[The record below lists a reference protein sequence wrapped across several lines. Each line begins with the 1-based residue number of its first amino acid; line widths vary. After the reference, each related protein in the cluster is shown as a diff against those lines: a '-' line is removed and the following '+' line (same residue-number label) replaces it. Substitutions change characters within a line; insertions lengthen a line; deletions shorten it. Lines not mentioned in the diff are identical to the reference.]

1 MTAPSSLAI
10 KRVLSDIKDLNR
22 DPLEKEG
29 IYHYYDD
36 SNVMEA
42 YIMIIG
48 PEDTPYENGFYLFKF
63 SFPNNYPFEPPKVK
77 YYTLDGNTRFN
88 PNLYTCGK
96 VCLSIINTWDG
107 PKWTSCQ
114 TIRSVLISLRG
125 LVLGVKHPLHNEP
138 GFEQVLDNRSTNY
151 NDVVLYENYRVAL
164 VKMIRNPPKGFEVF
178 KQQMI
183 DYVKQNYTRYK
194 QRLTELSKYDNT
206 KVNSQ
211 VYSMSVVRN
220 FTKVLTD
227 ITQIMKEHGY
237 ELTEPTKVLL
247 TENDYNSDGDDAET
261 IRKKKMSQTV
271 KEIVEPTGTNV
282 EPTGTNVEPTST
294 VEKDLEADDEKKKT
308 GRKAPSK
315 PAKSFENGYEMVS
328 ENDKR
333 TYVVKT
339 MGEGTEKAF
348 KRWVLKK

>member
-42 YIMIIG
+42 RIMIIG
-48 PEDTPYENGFYLFKF
+48 PEDTPYENGFYFFHF

-77 YYTLDGNTRFN
+77 YYTLDGDTRFN

-138 GFEQVLDNRSTNY
+138 GFEQVLDSRSTNY
-151 NDVVLYENYRVAL
+151 NDVVLYENYRVAV
-164 VKMIRNPPKGFEVF
+164 VKMIRNTPKNFETF
-178 KQQMI
+178 RPHMI
-183 DYVKQNYTRYK
+183 DYVKQKFSWYK
-194 QRLTELSKYDNT
+194 KRLTELSKYDKT
-206 KVNSQ
+206 KVTSP
-211 VYSMSVVRN
+211 VYGMTVLRN
-220 FTKVLTD
+220 YSKILED
-227 ITQIMKEHGY
+227 ITDIMKENGY
-237 ELTEPTKVLL
+237 DFTQAEKSKVLL
-247 TENDYNSDGDDAET
+247 TEDDYNSDGEQ
-261 IRKKKMSQTV
+261 IQQNKV
-271 KEIVEPTGTNV
+271 KEIQEPVNTNTT
-282 EPTGTNVEPTST
+282 ENNNK
-294 VEKDLEADDEKKKT
+294 EKDSEDEKKK
-308 GRKAPSK
+308 GVRKAPSK
-315 PAKSFENGYEMVS
+315 PAKNFDNGYEMVS

-339 MGEGTEKAF
+339 MGEGTDKAF

>member
-1 MTAPSSLAI
+1 MAAPSQLAI
-10 KRVLSDIKDLNR
+10 KRVLNDIKDLNR

-29 IYHYYDD
+29 IFHYYDE
-36 SNVMEA
+36 SNFMEA
-42 YIMIIG
+42 RIMIIG
-48 PEDTPYENGFYLFKF
+48 PEDTPYENGFYFFQF

-138 GFEQVLDNRSTNY
+138 GFEQVLDNRSTAY
-151 NDVVLYENYRVAL
+151 NDVVLYENYRVA
-164 VKMIRNPPKGFEVF
+164 VIKMIRNTPKSFEIF
-178 KQQMI
+178 KPQMI
-183 DYVKQNYTRYK
+183 EYVKEKYTWYK
-194 QRLTELSKYDNT
+194 QRLTELSKHDNT
-206 KVNSQ
+206 KVTSP

-220 FTKVLTD
+220 FSKILKE
-227 ITQIMKEHGY
+227 ITQIMIENGY
-237 ELTEPTKVLL
+237 DFTQPTKVLL
-247 TENDYNSDGDDAET
+247 TENDYNSEDDDTEA
-261 IRKKKMSQTV
+261 IRKKKTTAESKTT
-271 KEIVEPTGTNV
+271 KEIQEPNKTLEKNTEEKEAEDEQKKGT
-282 EPTGTNVEPTST
+282 
-294 VEKDLEADDEKKKT
+294 
-308 GRKAPSK
+308 RKAPSK
-315 PAKSFENGYEMVS
+315 QAKMFENGYEMVS

-339 MGEGTEKAF
+339 IGEGTEKAF

>member
-1 MTAPSSLAI
+1 MASPSSLAI

-29 IYHYYDD
+29 IYFYYDE
-36 SNVMEA
+36 SNVMETR
-42 YIMIIG
+42 IMIIG
-48 PEDTPYENGFYLFKF
+48 PEDTPYENGFYFFQF

-77 YYTLDGNTRFN
+77 YYTLDGDTRFN

-138 GFEQVLDNRSTNY
+138 GFEQVLDSRSTTY
-151 NDVVLYENYRVAL
+151 NDVVLYENYRVAV
-164 VKMIRNPPKGFEVF
+164 VKMIRNTPKGFEVF
-178 KQQMI
+178 KTQMI
-183 DYVKQNYTRYK
+183 DYIKQKYTWYK
-194 QRLTELSKYDNT
+194 QRLTGLSKYDKT
-206 KVNSQ
+206 KVTSP
-211 VYSMSVVRN
+211 VYSMTVVRN
-220 FTKVLTD
+220 YSKILEDLTD
-227 ITQIMKEHGY
+227 IMKENGY
-237 ELTEPTKVLL
+237 DFTVTQKTKVLL
-247 TENDYNSDGDDAET
+247 TEDDYNSDGEQ
-261 IRKKKMSQTV
+261 IQKKKQPIQV
-271 KEIVEPTGTNV
+271 KEIQEPVDATNNDTTK
-282 EPTGTNVEPTST
+282 ET
-294 VEKDLEADDEKKKT
+294 DDEKKKG

-315 PAKSFENGYEMVS
+315 PAKSFDNGYEMVS

>member
-1 MTAPSSLAI
+1 MATPSSLAI

-29 IYHYYDD
+29 IYHYYDE
-36 SNVMEA
+36 SNVMEVR
-42 YIMIIG
+42 IMIIG
-48 PEDTPYENGFYLFKF
+48 PEDTPYENGFYFFQF

-77 YYTLDGNTRFN
+77 YYTLDGDTRFN

-138 GFEQVLDNRSTNY
+138 GFEQVLDSRSTTY
-151 NDVVLYENYRVAL
+151 NDVVLYENYRVAV
-164 VKMIRNPPKGFEVF
+164 VKMIRNTPKGFEVF
-178 KQQMI
+178 KPQMI
-183 DYVKQNYTRYK
+183 DYVKQKYTWYT
-194 QRLTELSKYDNT
+194 QRLTCLSKYDKT
-206 KVNSQ
+206 KVTSP
-211 VYSMSVVRN
+211 VYSMTVVRN
-220 FTKVLTD
+220 YSKILAD
-227 ITQIMKEHGY
+227 ITDIMKENGY
-237 ELTEPTKVLL
+237 DFTVTQKTKALL
-247 TENDYNSDGDDAET
+247 TEDDYNSDGEQ
-261 IRKKKMSQTV
+261 IQKKQV
-271 KEIVEPTGTNV
+271 KEIAEPNDSTTN
-282 EPTGTNVEPTST
+282 
-294 VEKDLEADDEKKKT
+294 KDKESDDDKKKG

-339 MGEGTEKAF
+339 MGEGTDKAF
-348 KRWVLKK
+348 KRWILKK

>member
-29 IYHYYDD
+29 IYHYYDE

-42 YIMIIG
+42 RIMIIG
-48 PEDTPYENGFYLFKF
+48 PEDTPYENGFYLFQF

-77 YYTLDGNTRFN
+77 YCTLDGNTRFN

-138 GFEQVLDNRSTNY
+138 GFEQVLDNRSTSY
-151 NDVVLYENYRVAL
+151 NDVVLYENYRVAV
-164 VKMIRNPPKGFEVF
+164 VKMIRNTPKGFEVF
-178 KQQMI
+178 KPHMI
-183 DYVKQNYTRYK
+183 EYVKQKYTWYK

-206 KVNSQ
+206 KAASP
-211 VYSMSVVRN
+211 VYSMAVIRN
-220 FTKVLTD
+220 FTKILTEL
-227 ITQIMKEHGY
+227 TQIMKENGY
-237 ELTEPTKVLL
+237 EFTQPTKVIL
-247 TENDYNSDGDDAET
+247 TENDYNSDDDDSET
-261 IRKKKMSQTV
+261 NRKKKVIASSTTV
-271 KEIVEPTGTNV
+271 KDIKESGN
-282 EPTGTNVEPTST
+282 T
-294 VEKDLEADDEKKKT
+294 VEKDKELDKVSVDDKKST
-308 GRKAPSK
+308 RKAPSK
-315 PAKSFENGYEMVS
+315 PAKSFDNGYELVS

-333 TYVVKT
+333 SYVVKT

>member
-36 SNVMEA
+36 ANVMEA
-42 YIMIIG
+42 RIMIIG
-48 PEDTPYENGFYLFKF
+48 PEDTPYENGFYFFQF

-77 YYTLDGNTRFN
+77 YYTLDGETRFN

-138 GFEQVLDNRSTNY
+138 GFEQVLDSRSTNY
-151 NDVVLYENYRVAL
+151 NDVVLYENYRVAV
-164 VKMIRNPPKGFEVF
+164 VKMIRNTPKNFEEF
-178 KQQMI
+178 KPQMI
-183 DYVKQNYTRYK
+183 DYVKQKFSWYK
-194 QRLTELSKYDNT
+194 KRLTELSKYDKT
-206 KVNSQ
+206 KVTSP
-211 VYSMSVVRN
+211 VYSMTVVRN
-220 FTKVLTD
+220 YSKVLED
-227 ITQIMKEHGY
+227 ITAILKENGY
-237 ELTEPTKVLL
+237 DFTQTEKSKVLL
-247 TENDYNSDGDDAET
+247 TEDDYNSDGEQ
-261 IRKKKMSQTV
+261 IQKKKDPAKV
-271 KEIVEPTGTNV
+271 KEIQEPVNTK
-282 EPTGTNVEPTST
+282 ST
-294 VEKDLEADDEKKKT
+294 EDNNKEKDSDDEKKK
-308 GRKAPSK
+308 GARKAPSK
-315 PAKSFENGYEMVS
+315 PAKSFDNGYEMVS

-339 MGEGTEKAF
+339 MGEGTDKAF

>member
-1 MTAPSSLAI
+1 MAAPSQLAI
-10 KRVLSDIKDLNR
+10 KRILSDIKDLNR

-29 IYHYYDD
+29 IYHYYDE
-36 SNVMEA
+36 SNFMEA
-42 YIMIIG
+42 RIMIIG
-48 PEDTPYENGFYLFKF
+48 PEDTPYENGFYFFQF
-63 SFPNNYPFEPPKVK
+63 SFPINYPFEPPKVK

-151 NDVVLYENYRVAL
+151 NDVILYENYRVAV
-164 VKMIRNPPKGFEVF
+164 VKMIRNTPKGFDAF
-178 KQQMI
+178 KPQMI
-183 DYVKQNYTRYK
+183 DYVKQKYTWYK
-194 QRLTELSKYDNT
+194 QRLTELSKFDNT
-206 KVNSQ
+206 KVTSP

-220 FTKVLTD
+220 FSKVLKEIDDIMKEAGYD
-227 ITQIMKEHGY
+227 ITQHN
-237 ELTEPTKVLL
+237 KVLL
-247 TENDYNSDGDDAET
+247 TENDYNSDDDTDT
-261 IRKKKMSQTV
+261 IRKKKLV
-271 KEIVEPTGTNV
+271 KDIKEPSATTANTAASKK
-282 EPTGTNVEPTST
+282 EDDKSE
-294 VEKDLEADDEKKKT
+294 DEKKKAT
-308 GRKAPSK
+308 RKAPSK
-315 PAKSFENGYEMVS
+315 PAKNFENGHELVS
-328 ENDKR
+328 ENDGR

-339 MGEGTEKAF
+339 MGEGTDKAF